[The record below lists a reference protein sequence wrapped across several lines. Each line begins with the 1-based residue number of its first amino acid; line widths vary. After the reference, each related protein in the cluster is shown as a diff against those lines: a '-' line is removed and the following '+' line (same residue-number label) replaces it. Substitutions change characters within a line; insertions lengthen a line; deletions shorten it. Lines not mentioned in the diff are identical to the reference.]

1 MIDAAQVAQWL
12 GKFKQ
17 GTLTEADLE
26 QALERLKQ
34 GEGPSSVQRLLYL
47 QTHTTDLESP
57 VLGMS
62 FVDNGQMYDGPD
74 DSDNW
79 PYQTVLE
86 AMSDGWRI
94 VKFPELALAY
104 LNPEYGGMKWE
115 FILEKIEEAYRGG

>member
-1 MIDAAQVAQWL
+1 MIDAAQVTQWL
-12 GKFKQ
+12 GKLRQ
-17 GTLTEADLE
+17 DTLTEADLE

-34 GEGPSSVQRLLYL
+34 GRESSTVQRLLYL

-62 FVDNGQMYDGPD
+62 FVDNGKMYDGPD
-74 DSDNW
+74 DPDDW

-94 VKFPELALAY
+94 VKFPELALAFID
-104 LNPEYGGMKWE
+104 PDYGGMKWE
-115 FILEKIEEAYRGG
+115 FILEK

>member
-12 GKFKQ
+12 GKLRAN
-17 GTLTEADLE
+17 TLTDADLE
-26 QALERLKQ
+26 QGLQRLKQ
-34 GEGPSSVQRLLYL
+34 SNTSSNVQRLLYL

-62 FVDNGQMYDGPD
+62 LVDNGKMHDGPD
-74 DSDNW
+74 DPDDW

-94 VKFPELALAY
+94 IKFPELSLAY
-104 LNPEYGGMKWE
+104 LDPEYGGMKWE
-115 FILEKIEEAYRGG
+115 FILEK